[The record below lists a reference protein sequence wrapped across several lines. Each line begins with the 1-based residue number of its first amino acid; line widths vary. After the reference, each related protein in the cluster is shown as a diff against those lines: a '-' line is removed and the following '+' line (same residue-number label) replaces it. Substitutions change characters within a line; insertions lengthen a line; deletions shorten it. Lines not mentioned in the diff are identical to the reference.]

1 MEAEAVS
8 VLILDEDTAERNQVR
23 RSLGEMGD
31 GLTVFEASTLS
42 EATAVLEHAHI
53 DVVLLAMNI
62 GGEPGLA
69 LCTDRE
75 RSRNPSVAFI
85 VLAEENDAQR
95 AREALHQGAHD
106 YLVKGEAPPRAVWRA
121 VRYARERGRAEHLQ
135 QRLLEVERHQSL
147 GRVVLAVAHE
157 INNPSS
163 WALNNLELIGEV
175 AADALALVDAGEPD
189 AAAAAVHALRELQ
202 PLVTDGIAGMHR
214 IRRVVHAI
222 QEVAPSGDLPRTRVS
237 LTDLISATEA
247 TLGPRARALSARW
260 TVEVSSGAAVVGD
273 RAALLR
279 ALYHLITNALQ
290 AVEEDASAREVSVV
304 AWSEGEEA
312 HIEVADSGA
321 GIQAD
326 HAAHL
331 FQPFFTT
338 WASDERLGLGLWS
351 VSEIARAHGGRVVHS
366 PRPGRGSRFT
376 LSLPLAAPEATSEEG
391 AAPNP
396 PSSRRILLIDDE
408 PLALR
413 LMARILSRGW
423 PVVTARSGAEAIQVL
438 EGDADFGLI
447 LTDLIMPTIDG
458 LALYQWISAFRPALS
473 TRVCALTGGKVG
485 LDRVQR
491 LRAAGVTTLLKPA
504 TSEELRALAHAHC
517 GPPTPLAT
525 NAR

>member
-1 MEAEAVS
+1 MEAEAVH
-8 VLILDEDTAERNQVR
+8 VLIVEEDAAERDRVR
-23 RSLGEMGD
+23 RSLGEMGH
-31 GLTVFEASTLS
+31 GLTVSEASTLS

-106 YLVKGEAPPRAVWRA
+106 YLVKGEAPPRAVRRA

-135 QRLLEVERHQSL
+135 QRLLEAERHQSL

-175 AADALALVDAGEPD
+175 AADALALVEAGEPESV
-189 AAAAAVHALRELQ
+189 ALSALRELQ
-202 PLVTDGIAGMHR
+202 PLVSDGIAGMHR

-222 QEVAPSGDLPRTRVS
+222 QEVAPSGDQPRSRVA
-237 LTDLISATEA
+237 LAELLSAAEA
-247 TLGPRARALSARW
+247 TLAPRARAQSACW
-260 TVEVSSGAAVVGD
+260 TFEVSAAGAVVGD

-290 AVEEDASAREVSVV
+290 AVEGRSGPRDVSVV

-312 HIEVADSGA
+312 HIEVSDSGA
-321 GIQAD
+321 GIHAE
-326 HAAHL
+326 HAARL

-338 WASDERLGLGLWS
+338 SPSDERLGLGLWS

-366 PRPGRGSRFT
+366 PRPGGGSRFT
-376 LSLPLAAPEATSEEG
+376 LSLPLADPEA
-391 AAPNP
+391 P
-396 PSSRRILLIDDE
+396 PAGGEPPPPTSRRILLIDDE

-413 LMARILSRGW
+413 LMARILGRGW
-423 PVVTARSGAEAIQVL
+423 PVVTARSGAEAIQIL
-438 EGDADFGLI
+438 EADADFGLI
-447 LTDLIMPTIDG
+447 LTDLLMPTIDG
-458 LALYQWISAFRPALS
+458 LALYQWITSSRPALS
-473 TRVCALTGGKVG
+473 KRVCALTGGKVG
-485 LDRVQR
+485 LERVQR

-504 TSEELRALAHAHC
+504 TSEELRALAFTHC
-517 GPPTPLAT
+517 GPPSTLAPHG
-525 NAR
+525 R